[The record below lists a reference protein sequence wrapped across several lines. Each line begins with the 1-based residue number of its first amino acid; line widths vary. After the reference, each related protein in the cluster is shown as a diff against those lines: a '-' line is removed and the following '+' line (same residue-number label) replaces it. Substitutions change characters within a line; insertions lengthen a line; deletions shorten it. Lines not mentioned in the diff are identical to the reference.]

1 MMEILLPSTS
11 NINLV
16 AVLVAAIASMVIGML
31 WYGPIFGKHW
41 TAFMGIKKQDMA
53 KMKKGAGKKVS
64 LGFISTLV
72 MSYVLAHFIAFT
84 QAATITEGAVIGF
97 WLWLGF
103 VATVTA
109 GSVIWERR
117 SKDLYFLNNAYQLV
131 SLAVMGAILAVL

>member
-1 MMEILLPSTS
+1 MVVEILLPSS
-11 NINLV
+11 VNLL
-16 AVLVAAIASMVIGML
+16 AVVVAAIASMVIGML
-31 WYGPIFGKHW
+31 WYGPIFGKQWIAH
-41 TAFMGIKKQDMA
+41 MGIKTKDMA
-53 KMKKGAGKKVS
+53 SMKKGAGKKS
-64 LGFISTLV
+64 AQGFISTLV

-84 QAATITEGAVIGF
+84 QAATIAEGAVIGF